1 MSPLELWGCGH
12 PPSLAPQQ
20 AVSVLSDHC
29 THALAQEA
37 SLVLNT
43 GFEEASCIHVSHVC
57 PCGPRAR
64 DNKTLR
70 I

>member
-1 MSPLELWGCGH
+1 MSPLELWSWGY
-12 PPSLAPQQ
+12 PSSLVPQQ
-20 AVSVLSDHC
+20 AVSVLSHHC
-29 THALAQEA
+29 THALAQQA
-37 SLVLNT
+37 SLVLST
-43 GFEEASCIHVSHVC
+43 SFENASCTHVSQVR